1 MIDHDAAVLD
11 HGDARIRQ
19 APGGRVVADAELH
32 PDTPGS
38 LGQGQDLVDVAGNVG
53 AGPKQVHQVRG
64 FGELSQPGTAGFAQD
79 GIEAWV
85 DGEDPVALRLHIA
98 GHAVGVVVAAVL
110 DSHHR
115 DGSDFTQERVQAGFV
130 FDHGERLLGVPLL
143 GRLWGESMARGVGY
157 RVMPGQRAGWKF
169 GLAAA
174 IAVVWALGVAA
185 EVSAGSA
192 AGRVRDP
199 VERLRE
205 TTLDNGLRVLT
216 LEDHATPVVS
226 LQIWVEVGSKDES
239 RYTGLAHL
247 FEHMMFKGSKHV
259 EPEAHARMIEA
270 RGGRVNAFTSR
281 DVTVY
286 FEDVT
291 SESLPLVIDLEAERF
306 AHLVITE
313 ESLAPERQVVL
324 EERRMRID
332 DNPGGLGFEALAAL
346 TWRANT
352 YRRPVI
358 GWREDVQK
366 APASVCRAF
375 FSDYYVPNNMVMV
388 IVGDFDTE
396 ETLDHVTRAFGIL
409 ESSQEVPRNPIREP
423 EQKGPRRTT
432 VEFDVKGPLLF
443 AAWHAP
449 ATGHPDAEPLDVASQ
464 ILSAGKSSRLYRG
477 LVDEAQQ
484 ALYAQGGYW
493 ELQDAGLFYATAG
506 VRPGR
511 DIAQVEEL
519 FFQEVERIR
528 RGGVEEDE
536 VAKAK
541 RQLEVSLVEGL
552 TTNHALASR
561 IGRETLAFGRVR
573 PLDERL
579 DAIRRVTAADVQ
591 RVVRTYL
598 RPEKRSVVWV
608 VPPQAISAPPS
619 DSGATP

>member
-1 MIDHDAAVLD
+1 MLRHRCPWRIGLVTGIVL
-11 HGDARIRQ
+11 
-19 APGGRVVADAELH
+19 
-32 PDTPGS
+32 
-38 LGQGQDLVDVAGNVG
+38 
-53 AGPKQVHQVRG
+53 
-64 FGELSQPGTAGFAQD
+64 GFAF
-79 GIEAWV
+79 GA
-85 DGEDPVALRLHIA
+85 A
-98 GHAVGVVVAAVL
+98 GQVPATVAA
-110 DSHHR
+110 
-115 DGSDFTQERVQAGFV
+115 GT
-130 FDHGERLLGVPLL
+130 
-143 GRLWGESMARGVGY
+143 
-157 RVMPGQRAGWKF
+157 
-169 GLAAA
+169 
-174 IAVVWALGVAA
+174 
-185 EVSAGSA
+185 
-192 AGRVRDP
+192 VRDP

-205 TTLDNGLRVLT
+205 TTLDNGFRVLT

-259 EPEAHARMIEA
+259 EPEAHARFVEA

-291 SESLPLVIDLEAERF
+291 AESLPLVIDLEAERF
-306 AHLVITE
+306 AHLIITE

-324 EERRMRID
+324 EERRTRID

-366 APASVCRAF
+366 APASACRAF
-375 FSDYYVPNNMVMV
+375 FGDYYVANNMVLV

-396 ETLDHVTRAFGIL
+396 ATLAHVARAFGNL
-409 ESSQEVPRNPIREP
+409 KRSQEVPRNPVREP

-432 VEFDVKGPLLF
+432 VEFDLKGPLLF

-449 ATGHPDAEPLDVASQ
+449 ATGHADAEPLDVASQ
-464 ILSAGKSSRLYRG
+464 ILSAGRSSRLYRG
-477 LVDEAQQ
+477 LVDEAQE

-493 ELQDAGLFYATAG
+493 ELQDAGLFYASAG

-511 DIAQVEEL
+511 EIARVEEL
-519 FFQEVERIR
+519 FLLEVARIR
-528 RGGVEEDE
+528 DRGVDESE

-561 IGRETLAFGRVR
+561 IGREILAFGRVR
-573 PLDERL
+573 SLAERL
-579 DAIRRVTAADVQ
+579 DAIRRVTAKDVQ
-591 RVVRTYL
+591 RVVETYL

-608 VPPQAISAPPS
+608 VPPQAPPS
-619 DSGATP
+619 PAPGQAP